1 MFELR
6 DLLFGALLPGALAAL
21 AALALARW
29 ARGWAFTS
37 AASWWSSGRLS
48 TGALVGAACGLV
60 VAACSPAL
68 IPTTTGIDPWV
79 PWLAAAAALGAL
91 VEAALVRPAR
101 RALDPGP
108 DSTAAQ
114 AAALAPALLFAPVWL
129 RGVVR
134 LPALVF
140 VAVVLLRPRA
150 DALGPSTHAA
160 AVAGAVVGGLLLGL
174 SLDLLLVRRGSLGGA
189 LLLLAWAGPLS
200 GALFGSGSLVYGKLG
215 ACVAAVTGGLAAG
228 AALTRL
234 VLTDL
239 HASWVPRPP
248 ALALGV
254 APALG
259 AVVVALLLRG
269 NVYFDLVTPSAVA
282 LLVAPSAA
290 WLAEPLRRSA
300 SPRRRL
306 AGEALGL
313 LLVAAVAGGAAA
325 YSAAQL
331 EQPEPSPYPY

>member
-21 AALALARW
+21 AALALARVT
-29 ARGWAFTS
+29 RDRLS
-37 AASWWSSGRLS
+37 SSRASLWFSGRAS
-48 TGALVGAACGLV
+48 TGALVGAACGFVL
-60 VAACSPAL
+60 AGCCPAL
-68 IPTTTGIDPWV
+68 IPATSGIDAWV
-79 PWLAAAAALGAL
+79 PYLALAATVGAL
-91 VEAALVRPAR
+91 VEAALVRPALAR
-101 RALDPGP
+101 MALGLEPSVEPTVEAPPAPTVVLAPIWARGL
-108 DSTAAQ
+108 AR
-114 AAALAPALLFAPVWL
+114 APALLLV
-129 RGVVR
+129 
-134 LPALVF
+134 ALV
-140 VAVVLLRPRA
+140 LLNPRA
-150 DALGPSTHAA
+150 DALGPATHAA
-160 AVAGAVVGGLLLGL
+160 AVGSAVLAGLLLGL

-189 LLLLAWAGPLS
+189 LLLLTWAGPLS

-215 ACVAAVTGGLAAG
+215 ACVAAVAGGLSAG

-234 VLTDL
+234 VLPEL
-239 HASWVPRPP
+239 PRAWQQRSE

-254 APALG
+254 APALA

-269 NVYFDLVTPSAVA
+269 TIYFDLVTPSA
-282 LLVAPSAA
+282 LLLLLAPSAA

-300 SPRRRL
+300 SPPRRL

-331 EQPEPSPYPY
+331 EPVDAGGW